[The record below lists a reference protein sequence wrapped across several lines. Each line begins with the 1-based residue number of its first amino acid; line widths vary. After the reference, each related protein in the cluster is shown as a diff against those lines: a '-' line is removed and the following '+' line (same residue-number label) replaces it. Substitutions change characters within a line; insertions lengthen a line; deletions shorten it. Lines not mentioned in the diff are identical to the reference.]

1 MTQKNKTDQFSSP
14 IRKLN
19 VAILAFHCHI
29 RHSLPFFLMTSSEP
43 GSNDS
48 MSFGQGAVETFGQ
61 FGQGGSLEVLF
72 FDNPHELLDLD
83 SCE

>member
-1 MTQKNKTDQFSSP
+1 MPHSSFST
-14 IRKLN
+14 
-19 VAILAFHCHI
+19 ILFDLDPMI
-29 RHSLPFFLMTSSEP
+29 
-43 GSNDS
+43 

>member
-1 MTQKNKTDQFSSP
+1 
-14 IRKLN
+14 
-19 VAILAFHCHI
+19 
-29 RHSLPFFLMTSSEP
+29 MTSSEP

-48 MSFGQGAVETFGQ
+48 MSFGQGVVETFSQ

-72 FDNPHELLDLD
+72 FYNPHELLDLD

>member
-1 MTQKNKTDQFSSP
+1 
-14 IRKLN
+14 
-19 VAILAFHCHI
+19 
-29 RHSLPFFLMTSSEP
+29 MTSSEP

-61 FGQGGSLEVLF
+61 FCQGGSLEVLF